1 MVYIGKYIKDYI
13 RQIEFKITLK
23 NNIIDI
29 ENYIDLGNISDK
41 EIIVFS
47 ENKKII
53 INGRNLSISKLL
65 NSEILITGSYNNIIF
80 EGLNE

>member
-1 MVYIGKYIKDYI
+1 MGKYIKDYI

-53 INGRNLSISKLL
+53 IKGRNLSISKLL
-65 NSEILITGSYNNIIF
+65 NSEILIIGNYNNIIF